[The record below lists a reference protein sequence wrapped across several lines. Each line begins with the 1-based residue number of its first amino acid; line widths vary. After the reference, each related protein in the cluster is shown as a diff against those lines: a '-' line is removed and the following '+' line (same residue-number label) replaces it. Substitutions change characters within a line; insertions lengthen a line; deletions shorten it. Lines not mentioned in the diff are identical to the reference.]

1 MSFQREQSGYFG
13 KVRQHTRYLLQT
25 DSTYFNIYI
34 LQRHR
39 IARYGMYPESHS
51 FFIPHIHVRV
61 YTHIFMQVNP
71 VMILVEMKSLEGN
84 NRILR
89 NQCESDSVPLTM
101 SFEQRAGIYP
111 QQYACF
117 SFAVFVVYQ
126 QFRIAVANLSGQ
138 SSSKRELRILRSVYY
153 TGT

>member
-1 MSFQREQSGYFG
+1 MQRHRYADVHKSVHQQTPQPRVANPFLSVCNELPTRTIRLFRE
-13 KVRQHTRYLLQT
+13 VRQHTRYLLQT

-51 FFIPHIHVRV
+51 FFIPHIYVRV

-89 NQCESDSVPLTM
+89 NQCESDSVPLAM

-111 QQYACF
+111 NNTPVSPLPF
-117 SFAVFVVYQ
+117 
-126 QFRIAVANLSGQ
+126 L
-138 SSSKRELRILRSVYY
+138 
-153 TGT
+153 